1 MKRFWKLGIVAA
13 VLLALGGVA
22 AGIVA
27 AQTSGGTA
35 TPSAGSS
42 ATPAGKQ
49 MLLNDFLTKLAANLG
64 ISVDQLKAAL
74 TTTDNQMLV
83 QAVADG
89 KITQAEADK
98 IKARI
103 ASGDQLFPFVGRGR
117 GHGGGFGRGFE
128 GQDLIGQTA
137 TFLSITPQAVMD
149 GLNNNQSLEQIAEA
163 NGKNAGALSG
173 YLHDQLKSKLDTAVT
188 NGRITQA
195 QEDKVLTNAKDRIDQ
210 AVNHVGPL
218 HGPGDRDADKGAPA
232 NSATPSDS
240 TPSGTANPTSL

>member
-1 MKRFWKLGIVAA
+1 MKRFWKLGIVAV
-13 VLLALGGVA
+13 VLLALGGIA

-35 TPSAGSS
+35 TPSASSS

-49 MLLNDFLTKLAANLG
+49 ALLDDFLTRLAANLG

-74 TTTDNQMLV
+74 TTTDNQMLD
-83 QAVADG
+83 QALADG

-103 ASGDQLFPFVGRGR
+103 ASGHLFPFVGRGR
-117 GHGGGFGRGFE
+117 GHGRGFGLGFE
-128 GQDLIGQTA
+128 GENLIGQTA
-137 TFLSITPQAVMD
+137 TFLSITSQAVID

-163 NGKNAGALSG
+163 NGKTAGALSG
-173 YLHDQLKSKLDTAVT
+173 YLNDQLKSNLDTAVK
-188 NGRITQA
+188 NGKITQA

-218 HGPGDRDADKGAPA
+218 HGPRDWGDDKGAPSD
-232 NSATPSDS
+232 NGTPSDS